1 MTDIFNEADEAN
13 GINQRLIS
21 LVQRIEKLEKERKAL
36 SADVYKIFQEAK
48 SAGYVAKAI
57 REVIKLRKMNPAD
70 REEQD
75 YLVET
80 YRKALDI

>member
-1 MTDIFNEADEAN
+1 MTIFEEADEKN
-13 GINQRLIS
+13 GVNQRLIS
-21 LVQRIEKLEKERKAL
+21 LVQRIEKLEEERKAL
-36 SADVYKIFQEAK
+36 SADVSEIFQEAK

>member
-1 MTDIFNEADEAN
+1 MTIFEEADEVN
-13 GINQRLIS
+13 GVNKRIIS
-21 LVQRIEKLEKERKAL
+21 YVERIERLKSEIDNLN
-36 SADVYKIFQEAK
+36 ADVREIFAEIK
-48 SAGYVAKAI
+48 SSGHSAKAI